1 MEEGG
6 SLEIWGRMLGVGG
19 GGVGPLCGEGVFM
32 GVVCGE
38 VSGWGGMLLAK
49 TFSFRLGWGI

>member
-1 MEEGG
+1 M
-6 SLEIWGRMLGVGG
+6 GG
-19 GGVGPLCGEGVFM
+19 GGGRAGLPSWEGVFM